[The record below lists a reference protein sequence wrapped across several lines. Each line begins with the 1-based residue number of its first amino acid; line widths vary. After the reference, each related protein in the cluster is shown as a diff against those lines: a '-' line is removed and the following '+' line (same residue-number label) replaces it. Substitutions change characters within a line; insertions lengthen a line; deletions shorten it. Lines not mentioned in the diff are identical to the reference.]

1 MNPGTCPGDR
11 TDCPVMP
18 FRLPVAT
25 PGRADFFL
33 LHGCRHV
40 LLVPASSRG
49 QWFLTATPL
58 AEPPQLIPRIG
69 PARLLRPDYAAALL
83 PLLAEHF
90 RLRWCPPSRGIHPG
104 HDSSIPHSH
113 DPYPIHGH
121 TTPQSGRG

>member
-1 MNPGTCPGDR
+1 MSQRFHQRGGGFDAAG
-11 TDCPVMP
+11 VS
-18 FRLPVAT
+18 FRLPAAA

-49 QWFLTATPL
+49 QWFLAATPL
-58 AEPPQLIPRIG
+58 AEPHQLIPRIG

-90 RLRWCPPSRGIHPG
+90 RLRWCPPRRGIRPD
-104 HDSSIPHSH
+104 HDSSI
-113 DPYPIHGH
+113 
-121 TTPQSGRG
+121 TPFP